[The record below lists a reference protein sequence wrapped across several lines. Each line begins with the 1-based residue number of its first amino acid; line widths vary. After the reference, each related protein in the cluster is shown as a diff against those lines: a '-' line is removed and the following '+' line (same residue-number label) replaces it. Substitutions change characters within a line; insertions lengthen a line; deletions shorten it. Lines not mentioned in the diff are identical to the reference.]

1 MQIRELFLNQVNG
14 LISIHELYEICIH
27 LYVIYIYTY
36 KLTTLKGNTWYGA
49 VIALIFFLTFYFT
62 LE

>member
-27 LYVIYIYTY
+27 LYVIYIYTH
-36 KLTTLKGNTWYGA
+36 
-49 VIALIFFLTFYFT
+49 IS
-62 LE
+62 